1 LTKVA
6 DERRR
11 HRCVRRASPL
21 PMVSGS
27 RRRSC
32 RRRAQQAHYPGAH
45 KRIHRNDAELPIVV
59 DEQTPEQRCPD
70 EQHVSAP
77 RRGQLAVLTASAD
90 AMRDLPLRKMPE
102 EVILSLATTWNPV
115 DVGLRASGRKALL
128 ASTTWSGRR
137 DVLARQGVTGT
148 RISRV
153 TPAGSVIFSGSKN
166 NLTAACSD
174 EKRAKGEKCHD
185 RPI

>member
-1 LTKVA
+1 MRPPRL
-6 DERRR
+6 
-11 HRCVRRASPL
+11 PL

-59 DEQTPEQRCPD
+59 DEQTAGASVRHD

-77 RRGQLAVLTASAD
+77 WRGQLAVLTASAD

-102 EVILSLATTWNPV
+102 EVILAPQ
-115 DVGLRASGRKALL
+115 
-128 ASTTWSGRR
+128 RR
-137 DVLARQGVTGT
+137 GIR
-148 RISRV
+148 
-153 TPAGSVIFSGSKN
+153 
-166 NLTAACSD
+166 
-174 EKRAKGEKCHD
+174 
-185 RPI
+185 